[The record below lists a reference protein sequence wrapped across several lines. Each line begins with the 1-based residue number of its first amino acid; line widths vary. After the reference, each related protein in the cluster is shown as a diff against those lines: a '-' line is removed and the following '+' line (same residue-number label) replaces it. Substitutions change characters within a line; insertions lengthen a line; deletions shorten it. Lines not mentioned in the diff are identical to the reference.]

1 MSNLETLSEWDRGP
15 IPRRNPQT
23 ALIAH
28 ASTNLDAPPRYQ
40 ASNYVRCRGERLSRI
55 IWRGEQWAVTTFG
68 VECRDGSYTISKQRL
83 WENEAAYS
91 WVSHMAVKG
100 WVDLLDFAEALR
112 IARHV
117 HAKFCK
123 R

>member
-1 MSNLETLSEWDRGP
+1 MDCPNL
-15 IPRRNPQT
+15 N
-23 ALIAH
+23 
-28 ASTNLDAPPRYQ
+28 APPRYHGT
-40 ASNYVRCRGERLSRI
+40 NHVRCRGERLSRI

-68 VECRDGSYTISKQRL
+68 VECRDGSYTIRKDRL

-91 WVSHMAVKG
+91 WVSHMSVKG

-117 HAKFCK
+117 HAKHCK
-123 R
+123 Q